1 MDTSDSSDDEK
12 DLVGGKKSKL
22 KIVDVAENDADSS
35 PEEKDIKEPVKVFVK
50 KNRKKK
56 SADTKRKQN
65 RPRTTSTSDKQR
77 KKTAHTGLNGNY
89 WNVVQI
95 DRHAHTTT
103 SNRNQFKDDDDEDDD
118 TTSLSERAANEKLE
132 TLLTSTSS
140 SSSNDLRTLL
150 YSNRT
155 FITCRSPA
163 DSFFLCQVL
172 QDVFNDAKKIRIRW
186 CSLADENGDE
196 TNVDENTR
204 FKLDY
209 EDTLDLNTILTGIG
223 NVIRHSDKTISL
235 KKQDIIETKR
245 LLEKSI
251 KGETISSDEPMD
263 LTKDNNNKT
272 FESIKPDSSDDDSL
286 AIKPTTTTTTIT
298 TKAKKRK
305 ISSDSL
311 RKQPVKKRIRKIS
324 GEAAPIKKRRRT
336 KDIIE
341 ITAGEKPT
349 KKTATKPITTTKAQL
364 FKVQSNRLLKENL
377 DIINYRT
384 DPFFEDNLPL
394 PFISSIVHSKLSIRA
409 VLINDSKLLK
419 SLIDDVDRV
428 CSVHVKRSLHN
439 DLTAIHYAIKNDNIE
454 MIKILIEDLKTPK
467 KDRCPFPTVT
477 MTTQSTGRANTYTFG
492 FRTAQ
497 IMAGRGVKE
506 GNNALNKDPM
516 TAYTIHNGNEII
528 EYAIKNNC
536 SRQIYDLLFEA
547 FPHSHRHIYDKI
559 FQIVRSGYRKLAASI
574 IGDIKDNAFYGFNN
588 LHHQV
593 LLFDNEDL
601 TINRAA
607 SVTKKARDNFHLTPI
622 HCAAINPNSKYL
634 KQLLNIAPEYNILD
648 KYERRP
654 IHFAAACEGPEPLEY
669 LLSKQVNFNDV
680 DRGGNSPLHIAVM
693 NGRAINAEIVLRTAK
708 EKAESNDPEDQIVHQ
723 KFGLASINRM
733 NKSRFYPLHLAVLN
747 DHLECVKVLL
757 EFGANVDVLTSTS
770 SGKLTSLMLACQK
783 GYFKIVKYLIENG
796 ARVEAR
802 DRFKRTPLIH
812 ACMCGNAHI
821 VSYLLRM
828 GANANIFD
836 SSLNT
841 ALHYAIAYGWY
852 FCVRLLIEAGANV
865 NCVNSWQTTCLAAG
879 FLKGHYG
886 LCDYL
891 LTEHHVD
898 INFKTDDGL
907 TLVMLSVGLEISL
920 SSQQQLDYVVTKHNA
935 DCTCVD
941 ATGSNAFHYL
951 ASNTSGQ
958 RSHYMNV
965 EAKNT
970 LRDNF
975 FKMAQILL
983 DHKCDPNKMNN
994 KVQSPLMIAL
1004 ESGNFI
1010 LVDYLIN
1017 IAKIEINAD
1026 ISHDGKTLLHYF
1038 AIQCNEYDLIQK
1050 LIKLPINDQIKKMG
1064 QMFDDTGRTPFHYCA
1079 SKFNEFC
1086 QQNKSSQGTDQLKQ
1100 QYQSILEMIEYCL
1113 ESVQCDP
1120 DVEIKQIN
1128 ELNKSENE
1136 QDIDDENDKDEQ
1148 TNENIQPMD
1157 DTNDEEIIS
1166 KPKETS
1172 IFSLLS
1178 TVQFID
1184 NTIKHPLE
1192 IFLKKSKNL
1201 NVLHHETQRTPLLQA
1216 IFLQEYQTVHMLI
1229 NESSCDIN
1237 LATSILSNERQQT
1250 PLIFAC
1256 KLQLLRIIRELLNHK
1271 QCHIL
1276 TYDYQYNQAIH
1287 YYLSTSKR
1295 SNQYIDIL
1303 NLFIDKIK
1311 LTNNNLNIQGKSER
1325 TPLHIAVYHNTGA
1338 IDSTTDVEEILIDNG
1353 SDLLIKDKLGNMPLH
1368 NVFINKNVGDDPVE
1382 LCVLISKAMKYKLL
1396 DTENNEGNTPLHL
1409 AVAKCSTVCVML
1421 LQQHSAS
1428 LFIEN
1433 KLSNS
1438 IIGTCIGLGHLN
1450 LFITFLQQSIDID
1463 LGKLYTLPI
1472 SNSSSNST
1480 KETFQYTGLFAQA
1493 AVKGRTQL
1501 ITLGNHQQS
1510 ISVEQKDKS
1519 LSKKDHIDIWRWKYV
1534 DIKIEKQ
1541 YIQHSSI
1548 YLIIERDWQG
1558 ALSLILN
1565 EVERFHLSII
1575 QILEAAI
1582 LNNKLNLVLRLLS
1595 RIKEKNLLH
1604 EKNSQDQNLFHLLAN
1619 MNQYDENLL
1628 KQILLQIHEYH
1639 LEWNIAD
1646 KYGSYPIHYACVKQ
1660 NFILINFLREKYLN
1674 EFSLNQ
1680 IDSFDNTPIGLL
1692 FWTIG
1697 SETSFKN
1704 EQICSLI
1711 TSRKQLDCLCNY
1723 DNEIAM
1729 NPLSFGYIDSSIEK
1743 NLYPP
1748 IKSDNPS
1755 TNVRTSPLI
1764 NAIIHNNF
1772 KLVKFLLDLNA
1783 DVNFPDEE
1791 KRTPLMHAVRQNN
1804 IDIVKLLLNKD
1815 YTPTENDETLLNS
1828 QRAGKGGRVLG
1839 RIKRAPQKFF
1849 LGATTTTTISSDIAN
1864 ETSHDDNET
1873 DKFEVTS
1880 SIDLNAKDS
1889 LGRTCI
1895 HHLVQPFPDGTYTSN
1910 IELLRLL
1917 HSSGASLTKHDL
1929 AGLSPLQYGAINGC
1943 QHVCDELTKLINDQ
1957 KNSTQ
1962 ATIERFYIN
1971 DPNKNLLDPLDFYF
1985 DAQQYIDKY
1994 ISKRPLHKQNT
2005 AYEVD
2010 RLSGMNVTGEVLI
2023 DTDKNEPYDVRL
2035 TKTDVN
2041 YGIHGLY
2048 NFYRMQI
2055 IKHKSKNNLYFL
2067 FTRWGRIGD
2076 DGQYQ
2081 LTPYSTLDECRKEF
2095 LKVFREKTGNA
2106 WKDTDQFEI
2115 KPKKYTLIKLNE
2127 RDRYK
2132 YSTVPINFNRLQ
2144 SEQIHPPSKLQSLV
2158 FKNFLRT
2165 LINRQAIR
2173 MNIDKTQLDIEWM
2186 PVSQL
2191 NRDTLQKAR
2200 DLLIKIKQNLEKKQ
2214 ELNLEMQRT
2223 KSIEQQNEIKS
2234 ILEIIYKYTN
2244 EYYSIIPL
2252 RGYADEKLPIID
2264 SEQILRKQEKIIY
2277 DLLELELS
2285 YKMFLGA
2292 QVNLKNISPLDY
2304 LYKSM
2309 NCQFEAMN
2317 KDDIDSQLILRYIW
2331 ASTTNIKVEQIF
2343 KIARPNEDERL
2354 FKSNLDNHYLL
2365 WHGTS
2370 ICNLISILTRG
2381 LLVGPLDATTT
2392 GSLFGKGIYT
2402 ADTFEKSLNYCS
2414 GITQNDGERCFM
2426 ILCEVALGK
2435 IKEVGLNHIYNDDDT
2450 KELDLSQFQSRK
2462 GVGRNIPDPRYTI
2475 TRNYGVRMP
2484 LGKLINN
2491 TELKST
2497 FGGLNYNEY
2506 IVYDESQVALRYL
2519 VQFRR

>member
-1 MDTSDSSDDEK
+1 
-12 DLVGGKKSKL
+12 
-22 KIVDVAENDADSS
+22 
-35 PEEKDIKEPVKVFVK
+35 
-50 KNRKKK
+50 
-56 SADTKRKQN
+56 
-65 RPRTTSTSDKQR
+65 
-77 KKTAHTGLNGNY
+77 
-89 WNVVQI
+89 
-95 DRHAHTTT
+95 
-103 SNRNQFKDDDDEDDD
+103 
-118 TTSLSERAANEKLE
+118 
-132 TLLTSTSS
+132 
-140 SSSNDLRTLL
+140 
-150 YSNRT
+150 
-155 FITCRSPA
+155 
-163 DSFFLCQVL
+163 
-172 QDVFNDAKKIRIRW
+172 
-186 CSLADENGDE
+186 
-196 TNVDENTR
+196 
-204 FKLDY
+204 
-209 EDTLDLNTILTGIG
+209 
-223 NVIRHSDKTISL
+223 
-235 KKQDIIETKR
+235 
-245 LLEKSI
+245 
-251 KGETISSDEPMD
+251 
-263 LTKDNNNKT
+263 
-272 FESIKPDSSDDDSL
+272 
-286 AIKPTTTTTTIT
+286 
-298 TKAKKRK
+298 
-305 ISSDSL
+305 
-311 RKQPVKKRIRKIS
+311 
-324 GEAAPIKKRRRT
+324 
-336 KDIIE
+336 
-341 ITAGEKPT
+341 
-349 KKTATKPITTTKAQL
+349 
-364 FKVQSNRLLKENL
+364 
-377 DIINYRT
+377 
-384 DPFFEDNLPL
+384 
-394 PFISSIVHSKLSIRA
+394 
-409 VLINDSKLLK
+409 
-419 SLIDDVDRV
+419 
-428 CSVHVKRSLHN
+428 
-439 DLTAIHYAIKNDNIE
+439 
-454 MIKILIEDLKTPK
+454 
-467 KDRCPFPTVT
+467 
-477 MTTQSTGRANTYTFG
+477 
-492 FRTAQ
+492 
-497 IMAGRGVKE
+497 
-506 GNNALNKDPM
+506 
-516 TAYTIHNGNEII
+516 
-528 EYAIKNNC
+528 
-536 SRQIYDLLFEA
+536 
-547 FPHSHRHIYDKI
+547 
-559 FQIVRSGYRKLAASI
+559 
-574 IGDIKDNAFYGFNN
+574 
-588 LHHQV
+588 
-593 LLFDNEDL
+593 
-601 TINRAA
+601 
-607 SVTKKARDNFHLTPI
+607 LTPI

-634 KQLLNIAPEYNILD
+634 KQLLNIMPEYNILD

-669 LLSKQVNFNDV
+669 LLSKQVNFNDG

-693 NGRAINAEIVLRTAK
+693 NGRAINAEILLRTAK
-708 EKAESNDPEDQIVHQ
+708 EKAESNDSEDQVVHQ

-796 ARVEAR
+796 AKVEAR
-802 DRFKRTPLIH
+802 DRFKCTPLIH

-828 GANANIFD
+828 GANANVFD

-852 FCVRLLIEAGANV
+852 FCVRLLIEAGANI
-865 NCVNSWQTTCLAAG
+865 NCVNLWQTTCLAAG

-891 LTEHHVD
+891 LTGHNVD
-898 INFKTDDGL
+898 INFKNEDGL
-907 TLVMLSVGLEISL
+907 TLVMLTVGLEVSL
-920 SSQQQLDYVVTKHNA
+920 SSQQQLDYVVTKHKA

-941 ATGSNAFHYL
+941 ASGNNAFHYL
-951 ASNTSGQ
+951 ATNTSGQ
-958 RSHYMNV
+958 GTDHMNV

-970 LRDNF
+970 HRDNF

-983 DHKCDPNKMNN
+983 DHKCEPNKMNN
-994 KVQSPLMIAL
+994 KAQTPLMVAL

-1038 AIQCNEYDLIQK
+1038 TIQCSKYDLIQT
-1050 LIKLPINDQIKKMG
+1050 LIKIPINDEIKKMG
-1064 QMFDDTGRTPFHYCA
+1064 QTFDNTGRTPFHYCA
-1079 SKFNEFC
+1079 SQFNEFC
-1086 QQNKSSQGTDQLKQ
+1086 QRNKSSQSTDQLKQ

-1120 DVEIKQIN
+1120 DVEIKPIN
-1128 ELNKSENE
+1128 ELNKSDIE
-1136 QDIDDENDKDEQ
+1136 QNIEDEHDKDDQ

-1157 DTNDEEIIS
+1157 DTNNEEMIL

-1172 IFSLLS
+1172 IFSLLR

-1184 NTIKHPLE
+1184 NEIKHPLE

-1201 NVLHHETQRTPLLQA
+1201 NALHHQTQRTPLLEA
-1216 IFLQEYQTVHMLI
+1216 IFLQEYKTVHMLI
-1229 NESSCDIN
+1229 NESSCDVN
-1237 LATSILSNERQQT
+1237 LATSILDNERQQT

-1256 KLQLLRIIRELLNHK
+1256 KLQLLPIIQELLNHK

-1276 TYDYQYNQAIH
+1276 SYDYLYNQAIH
-1287 YYLSTSKR
+1287 YYLSTSVR
-1295 SNQYIDIL
+1295 SNQYIDTL
-1303 NLFIDKIK
+1303 NLFMEKMK
-1311 LTNNNLNIQGKSER
+1311 LTNISLNSQGESER
-1325 TPLHIAVYHNTGA
+1325 APLHIAVYHNTGA

-1353 SDLLIKDKLGNMPLH
+1353 SDLFLKDKFGNIPLH
-1368 NVFINKNVGDDPVE
+1368 NVFLNKNVGNDPVE
-1382 LCVLISKAMKYKLL
+1382 LCVVLSKAMKYKLL

-1409 AVAKCSTVCVML
+1409 AVTKCSTVCVML

-1433 KLSNS
+1433 KLSNT
-1438 IIGTCIGLGHLN
+1438 IIGTCIASGHLN
-1450 LFITFLQQSIDID
+1450 LFITFLQQSVDID
-1463 LGKLYTLPI
+1463 LGKLYTIVI
-1472 SNSSSNST
+1472 SNSSSNDTQGTPQHTS
-1480 KETFQYTGLFAQA
+1480 LFSQA

-1501 ITLGNHQQS
+1501 H
-1510 ISVEQKDKS
+1510 EQKEKS
-1519 LSKKDHIDIWRWKYV
+1519 LSKKDHIDIWRWKHV
-1534 DIKIEKQ
+1534 DVKIDTQ
-1541 YIQHSSI
+1541 CTQHSLI

-1565 EVERFHLSII
+1565 ELERFHLSLI

-1582 LNNKLNLVLRLLS
+1582 LDNKLNLVLRLLL
-1595 RIKEKNLLH
+1595 RIKDKNLLH
-1604 EKNSQDQNLFHLLAN
+1604 GKNSQEQNLFHLLAN
-1619 MNQYDENLL
+1619 MNQYDESLFE
-1628 KQILLQIHEYH
+1628 QILLLIHEYH
-1639 LEWNIAD
+1639 LEWNISD

-1660 NFILINFLREKYLN
+1660 NFILVNFLREKYSI
-1674 EFSLNQ
+1674 EFNLNQ
-1680 IDSFDNTPIGLL
+1680 IDLFGNTAIGLL
-1692 FWTIG
+1692 FWTIA
-1697 SETSFKN
+1697 SATSFKN
-1704 EQICSLI
+1704 EQIHSLI
-1711 TSRKQLDCLCNY
+1711 TSSKQLDCLCNY

-1748 IKSDNPS
+1748 LKSDNPS

-1764 NAIIHNNF
+1764 NAIVHNNF
-1772 KLVKFLLDLNA
+1772 QLVKFLLQLNA

-1804 IDIVKLLLNKD
+1804 IDMVKLLLNKD
-1815 YTPTENDETLLNS
+1815 YSPKQKDAAPTNT
-1828 QRAGKGGRVLG
+1828 RRTRGGKGLG
-1839 RIKRAPQKFF
+1839 RSGRGFRKFF
-1849 LGATTTTTISSDIAN
+1849 LGATTTISPIVTN
-1864 ETSHDDNET
+1864 EISNNDDDDDDEET
-1873 DKFEVTS
+1873 NKFEVIS
-1880 SIDLNAKDS
+1880 AIDLNASDS

-1895 HHLVQPFPDGTYTSN
+1895 HHLVQPFPDGSYTSN

-1943 QHVCDELTKLINDQ
+1943 QHLCDELTKFTDDQ
-1957 KNSTQ
+1957 TNSTQ

-1971 DPNKNLLDPLDFYF
+1971 DPNKNLLDPPDFYC
-1985 DAQQYIDKY
+1985 DAQQFIDKY
-1994 ISKRPLHKQNT
+1994 ISKHPLRKQNT

-2010 RLSGMNVTGEVLI
+2010 KLSGMNVTGEVLI

-2035 TKTDVN
+2035 TKIDVN

-2081 LTPYSTLDECRKEF
+2081 LTPYSTLDECRKEY

-2106 WKDTDQFEI
+2106 WKDTNQFEV

-2132 YSTVPINFNRLQ
+2132 YSNVPINFNRLQ
-2144 SEQIHPPSKLQSLV
+2144 SEQTHPTSKLQSSV
-2158 FKNFLRT
+2158 FKNFLKT
-2165 LINRQAIR
+2165 LINPLTIR
-2173 MNIDKTQLDIEWM
+2173 TNIDKTQLDVEWM

-2191 NRDTLQKAR
+2191 NRDALHRAR
-2200 DLLIKIKQNLEKKQ
+2200 DLLIQIKKNLEKNQ
-2214 ELNLEMQRT
+2214 ELYLEMQRT
-2223 KSIEQQNEIKS
+2223 KSIEQQNELKS
-2234 ILEIIYKYTN
+2234 VLEVIYKCTN

-2252 RGYADEKLPIID
+2252 RGYTDEKLPIID
-2264 SEQILRKQEKIIY
+2264 NEQILKRQEKIIY

-2285 YKMFLGA
+2285 YKILLGA

-2343 KIARPNEDERL
+2343 KIARPDEDERL

-2370 ICNLISILTRG
+2370 ICNLISILNRG

-2402 ADTFEKSLNYCS
+2402 ADAFGKSLGYCS

-2435 IKEVGLNHIYNDDDT
+2435 IKEVGLNSNDDDNT
-2450 KELDLSQFQSRK
+2450 KQLDLSQFQSRK

-2491 TELKST
+2491 TELK
-2497 FGGLNYNEY
+2497 FAYGGLHYNEY
-2506 IVYDESQVALRYL
+2506 IVYDESQIALRYL

>member
-12 DLVGGKKSKL
+12 GLVGGKKSKL
-22 KIVDVAENDADSS
+22 KIVDVAENDEHSS
-35 PEEKDIKEPVKVFVK
+35 AEDKDVKEPVKGSIK

-56 SADTKRKQN
+56 SADMKRKQN
-65 RPRTTSTSDKQR
+65 RPKTTNTSGKSR
-77 KKTAHTGLNGNY
+77 KKTVHTGLNGSY
-89 WNVVQI
+89 WNVVQV
-95 DRHAHTTT
+95 DRHVHTTT
-103 SNRNQFKDDDDEDDD
+103 FGRSQFDDDDDD
-118 TTSLSERAANEKLE
+118 TTSLSEKSAHEKLD
-132 TLLTSTSS
+132 TLLASTSSSSSS

-150 YSNRT
+150 YTNKT

-163 DSFFLCQVL
+163 DAFFLCQVL
-172 QDVFNDAKKIRIRW
+172 QDVYNDTKRIRIRW

-196 TNVDENTR
+196 TKVDENTR

-209 EDTLDLNTILTGIG
+209 EDTLDLNTILTGIA
-223 NVIRHSDKTISL
+223 NVIHHSDKTISL

-245 LLEKSI
+245 VLERSI

-263 LTKDNNNKT
+263 LTKEHNKKT
-272 FESIKPDSSDDDSL
+272 LEQIQANSSDNDSL
-286 AIKPTTTTTTIT
+286 TIREST
-298 TKAKKRK
+298 PKAKKRK
-305 ISSDSL
+305 ISPDNS
-311 RKQPVKKRIRKIS
+311 RKQPVKKRTRKIS

-336 KDIIE
+336 KDINE
-341 ITAGEKPT
+341 ITEGEKPA
-349 KKTATKPITTTKAQL
+349 KKTATKPITTAKAQL
-364 FKVQSNRLLKENL
+364 FKVHSNRLLKENL
-377 DIINYRT
+377 GIINYRK
-384 DPFFEDNLPL
+384 DPFFEDTLTV
-394 PFISSIVHSKLSIRA
+394 PFISSIVQSKLAIRA

-419 SLIDDVDRV
+419 TLIDDVDHV

-439 DLTAIHYAIKNDNIE
+439 DLAAIHYAIKNDNIE
-454 MIKILIEDLKTPK
+454 MLKILIEDLKTPK
-467 KDRCPFPTVT
+467 TDRCPFPTVS
-477 MTTQSTGRANTYTFG
+477 MTTQSTGSAKIYTFG
-492 FRTAQ
+492 FRTAP

-506 GNNALNKDPM
+506 GNNALNKDDM
-516 TAYTIHNGNEII
+516 RAYSKYDSSEIV

-536 SRQIYDLLFEA
+536 SRQIYDLLSEA
-547 FPHSHRHIYDKI
+547 FPDARNEVYEQV

-574 IGDIKDNAFYGFNN
+574 IGEIKDNAFYGFNY

-593 LLFDNEDL
+593 LLFENEDL

-607 SVTKKARDNFHLTPI
+607 SVTKKTKDNFQLTPI

-634 KQLLNIAPEYNILD
+634 KQLLNIMPEYNILD

-693 NGRAINAEIVLRTAK
+693 NGRAINAEILLRTAK
-708 EKAESNDPEDQIVHQ
+708 EKAESNDSEDQVVHQ

-757 EFGANVDVLTSTS
+757 EFGAKVDVLTSTS

-783 GYFKIVKYLIENG
+783 GYFKIVKYLIENN
-796 ARVEAR
+796 AKVEAR

-828 GANANIFD
+828 GANASAFD

-891 LTEHHVD
+891 LTEHDID

-907 TLVMLSVGLEISL
+907 TLVMLTVGLEVSL
-920 SSQQQLDYVVTKHNA
+920 SSTQQLDYVVTKHKA

-941 ATGSNAFHYL
+941 ANGNNAFHYL
-951 ASNTSGQ
+951 ATNTSGQ
-958 RSHYMNV
+958 RSFNMNV
-965 EAKNT
+965 QAKHT

-983 DHKCDPNKMNN
+983 DHKCDPNLMNN
-994 KVQSPLMIAL
+994 KAQSPLMIAL

-1026 ISHDGKTLLHYF
+1026 TSHDGKTLLHYF
-1038 AIQCNEYDLIQK
+1038 AIQCNEYDLIQT
-1050 LIKLPINDQIKKMG
+1050 LLKLPINDEIKKMSH
-1064 QMFDDTGRTPFHYCA
+1064 MFDNTGRTPFHYCA
-1079 SKFNEFC
+1079 AKFNEFC
-1086 QQNKSSQGTDQLKQ
+1086 QQYKSSHGIDQLKQ
-1100 QYQSILEMIEYCL
+1100 QYESILGIIEYCL

-1120 DVEIKQIN
+1120 DVEIKPMN
-1128 ELNKSENE
+1128 ELNKLEIE
-1136 QDIDDENDKDEQ
+1136 QNIEDENDKDEQ
-1148 TNENIQPMD
+1148 SNENIQPMD
-1157 DTNDEEIIS
+1157 DTKDEEHIS

-1172 IFSLLS
+1172 IFSLLR

-1192 IFLKKSKNL
+1192 IFLKKTKNL
-1201 NVLHHETQRTPLLQA
+1201 NVLHHETQRTPLLHA
-1216 IFLQEYQTVHMLI
+1216 IVLQEYKIVHMLI
-1229 NESSCDIN
+1229 NESSCDVN
-1237 LATSILSNERQQT
+1237 LATSILENERQQT
-1250 PLIFAC
+1250 PLILAC
-1256 KLQLLRIIRELLNHK
+1256 KLQLLPIIRELLNHK
-1271 QCHIL
+1271 QCQIL
-1276 TYDYQYNQAIH
+1276 SYDYLYNQAIH
-1287 YYLSTSKR
+1287 YYLSTSVR

-1303 NLFIDKIK
+1303 KLFVEKIK
-1311 LTNNNLNIQGKSER
+1311 STSNSLNSPGKSER

-1353 SDLLIKDKLGNMPLH
+1353 SDLFIKDKIGNIPLH
-1368 NVFINKNVGDDPVE
+1368 NVFINKNAGNDPVE
-1382 LCVLISKAMKYKLL
+1382 LCVIISKAMKYKLL

-1409 AVAKCSTVCVML
+1409 AVGKCSTVCVML

-1438 IIGTCIGLGHLN
+1438 IIGTCIASGHLN
-1450 LFITFLQQSIDID
+1450 LFITFLQQTIDID
-1463 LGKLYTLPI
+1463 LGKLYSIPT
-1472 SNSSSNST
+1472 SNSSSNNIQ
-1480 KETFQYTGLFAQA
+1480 ETSQHTSLFFQKAIQ
-1493 AVKGRTQL
+1493 GRTKL
-1501 ITLGNHQQS
+1501 N
-1510 ISVEQKDKS
+1510 EQKEKS
-1519 LSKKDHIDIWRWKYV
+1519 LLKKDHIDIWHWKYV
-1534 DIKIEKQ
+1534 EVKNDKQ
-1541 YIQHSSI
+1541 YIQHSLI
-1548 YLIIERDWQG
+1548 YLIIQRDWQG

-1565 EVERFHLSII
+1565 ELERFHLSSI

-1582 LNNKLNLVLRLLS
+1582 LNNKLNLVLRLLL
-1595 RIKEKNLLH
+1595 RIKDKSLLH
-1604 EKNSQDQNLFHLLAN
+1604 GKNSHEQNLFHLLAN

-1628 KQILLQIHEYH
+1628 EQILLQIHEYN
-1639 LEWNIAD
+1639 LEWNLAD
-1646 KYGSYPIHYACVKQ
+1646 KYGSYPIHYACVRQ
-1660 NFILINFLREKYLN
+1660 NFILINFLREKYSI
-1674 EFSLNQ
+1674 EFNLNQ
-1680 IDSFDNTPIGLL
+1680 IDSFDNTAIGLL
-1692 FWTIG
+1692 FWTIA
-1697 SETSFKN
+1697 SATSFQN
-1704 EQICSLI
+1704 EKIRSLI
-1711 TSRKQLDCLCNY
+1711 TSSKQLDCLCNY

-1772 KLVKFLLDLNA
+1772 QLVKFLLQLNA
-1783 DVNFPDEE
+1783 DVNFSDEE

-1815 YTPTENDETLLNS
+1815 YSPEQNGTIPTNTLGG
-1828 QRAGKGGRVLG
+1828 RGRGGKGLG
-1839 RIKRAPQKFF
+1839 RGRGRGGKGLGKTRREHQTFF
-1849 LGATTTTTISSDIAN
+1849 LGATTTVPVVTKEVSIDDDDDD
-1864 ETSHDDNET
+1864 DDNDET

-1880 SIDLNAKDS
+1880 SIDLNASDS

-1895 HHLVQPFPDGTYTSN
+1895 HHLVQPFPDGSYTSN
-1910 IELLRLL
+1910 IKLLRLL

-1943 QHVCDELTKLINDQ
+1943 QHLCDELTKLINDQ
-1957 KNSTQ
+1957 TNATQ
-1962 ATIERFYIN
+1962 ATIEHFYIN
-1971 DPNKNLLDPLDFYF
+1971 DPNKNLLESLDFYS
-1985 DAQQYIDKY
+1985 DAQQFIDKY
-1994 ISKRPLHKQNT
+1994 ISKHPLRKQNT

-2010 RLSGMNVTGEVLI
+2010 KLSGMNVTGEVLI

-2035 TKTDVN
+2035 TKIDVS
-2041 YGIHGLY
+2041 YGTHGLY

-2106 WKDTDQFEI
+2106 WKDTNQFEV

-2127 RDRYK
+2127 RERYK
-2132 YSTVPINFNRLQ
+2132 YSNVPINFNRLQ
-2144 SEQIHPPSKLQSLV
+2144 SEQIHSPSKLQSSV
-2158 FKNFLRT
+2158 FKYFLKT
-2165 LINRQAIR
+2165 LINPQAIR
-2173 MNIDKTQLDIEWM
+2173 MNIDKTQLDVEWM

-2191 NRDTLQKAR
+2191 NRETLHKAR
-2200 DLLIKIKQNLEKKQ
+2200 DLLIQIKKNLEKVQ

-2223 KSIEQQNEIKS
+2223 KSIEQQNELKLV
-2234 ILEIIYKYTN
+2234 LEIIYKCTN
-2244 EYYSIIPL
+2244 EFYSIIPL

-2264 SEQILRKQEKIIY
+2264 NEAILRQKEKIIY

-2285 YKMFLGA
+2285 YKIFLGA
-2292 QVNLKNISPLDY
+2292 QANLKNISPLDY

-2343 KIARPNEDERL
+2343 KIARPNEDARL

-2370 ICNLISILTRG
+2370 ICNLISVLNRG
-2381 LLVGPLDATTT
+2381 LLVGPLDATAT

-2402 ADTFEKSLNYCS
+2402 ADSFAKSLGYCS

-2435 IKEVGLNHIYNDDDT
+2435 IKEVGFNNNGDDNT
-2450 KELDLSQFQSRK
+2450 KQLDLSEFQSRK

-2484 LGKLINN
+2484 LGKLIGNPD
-2491 TELKST
+2491 LK
-2497 FGGLNYNEY
+2497 FGYSGLHYNEY